1 MSRVDVLQRLNSLFS
16 TGELPTLFSSD
27 EMNGILQVL
36 LIHNTHT
43 THTQHMCTHTH
54 AHALYLSSQ
63 ALGPS
68 IKKDF
73 ATEDTHPMQYFTA
86 RIARYLRIVIC
97 ISPSSPLLTSQAQ

>member
-36 LIHNTHT
+36 RIHNTHNA
-43 THTQHMCTHTH
+43 HTH
-54 AHALYLSSQ
+54 RTTRAHTCTMYLSSQ